1 MPVYKNASN
10 KIDKKTGKERS
21 VTTYYVSIR
30 YKNWEGKN
38 QRHVKRGFTT
48 KREAK
53 EYEANFLANVS
64 NSCTQL
70 FEDVAKK
77 YIENRKL
84 KNLKLSTL
92 ENKQYLINKHILP
105 TFGKMPANTITPA
118 HIEQWQ
124 KKLLDSE
131 KNYAP
136 TYIYTIN
143 NILNT
148 ILRYATRY
156 LNLGKNP
163 AEATETIGQA
173 RNDHFDFWTPEE
185 FNKFLAALN
194 DKEANAKAHIKR
206 RCSDY
211 VLTMAFTIL
220 FYTGLREGELL
231 ALTSNDIDLEKHTIS
246 VSKTFKRLKSQD
258 YLSSPKTKTSTRV
271 IKISDTLTEK
281 IREYLSSIED
291 LQPTDR
297 IFESI
302 NVNNLYRAIHSS
314 AKLAGIKEIRVHD
327 LRHSCC
333 SLLFHIG
340 CSPLQVKTY
349 LGHKNIQITLNIYA
363 HLYPESMDEIS
374 QKVQD
379 VEIRYQK
386 GITTEK

>member
-1 MPVYKNASN
+1 MPVYKTVSD
-10 KIDKKTGKERS
+10 KIDKKTGKERTI
-21 VTTYYVSIR
+21 TTYYVSVR
-30 YKNWEGKN
+30 YKDWEGKN
-38 QRHVKRGFTT
+38 QRHMKRGFAT

-105 TFGKMPANTITPA
+105 TFGKMPVNSITPT

-124 KKLLDSE
+124 KTMLGNE

-136 TYIYTIN
+136 TYVYTIN

-148 ILRYATRY
+148 ILKYAVRY
-156 LNLGKNP
+156 LNLNKNP
-163 AEATETIGQA
+163 ADATETIGEA

-185 FNKFLAALN
+185 FDKFLTALN
-194 DKEANAKAHIKR
+194 DKEANAKAQIKR
-206 RCSDY
+206 KCSDY
-211 VLTMAFTIL
+211 ALTMAFTIL
-220 FYTGLREGELL
+220 FYTGLREGELH
-231 ALTSNDIDLEKHTIS
+231 ALTSSDIDLDKQTIS
-246 VSKTFKRLKSQD
+246 VSKTFKRLKSQN
-258 YLSSPKTKTSTRV
+258 YLSSPKTKNSNRV
-271 IKISDTLTEK
+271 IKISTTLTEK

-302 NVNNLYRAIHSS
+302 NVSNLFRAIHSS

-333 SLLFHIG
+333 SLLFHLG
-340 CSPLQVKTY
+340 CTPLQVKTY

-374 QKVQD
+374 QKIQT
-379 VEIRYQK
+379 VEERYQK
-386 GITTEK
+386 GITT